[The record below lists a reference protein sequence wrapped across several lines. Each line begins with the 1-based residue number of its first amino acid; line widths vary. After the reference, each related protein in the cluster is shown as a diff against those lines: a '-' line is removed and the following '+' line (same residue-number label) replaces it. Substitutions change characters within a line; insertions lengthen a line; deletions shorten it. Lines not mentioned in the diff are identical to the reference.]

1 MTVQE
6 MPSCSDEPKVE
17 KEKTVGKKFKDSGVK
32 KLVILGLVENGLET
46 YHNIEVL
53 MQKVGVNTLSFAK
66 SMSVDL
72 KMVNLLIGKKIS
84 HFYFFAIQIKY
95 LNFSVSNHL
104 HQL

>member
-1 MTVQE
+1 MN
-6 MPSCSDEPKVE
+6 PKL
-17 KEKTVGKKFKDSGVK
+17 KQKKTVGKKFKDSGVK

-84 HFYFFAIQIKY
+84 HFNFCATQTKH
-95 LNFSVSNHL
+95 LNFSLSNHL
-104 HQL
+104 FQL

>member
-1 MTVQE
+1 
-6 MPSCSDEPKVE
+6 MPAFDLKNEVSEIQR
-17 KEKTVGKKFKDSGVK
+17 FKDSGVK

-53 MQKVGVNTLSFAK
+53 MQKVGVNSLSFAK

-84 HFYFFAIQIKY
+84 HF
-95 LNFSVSNHL
+95 NFCASNSN
-104 HQL
+104 